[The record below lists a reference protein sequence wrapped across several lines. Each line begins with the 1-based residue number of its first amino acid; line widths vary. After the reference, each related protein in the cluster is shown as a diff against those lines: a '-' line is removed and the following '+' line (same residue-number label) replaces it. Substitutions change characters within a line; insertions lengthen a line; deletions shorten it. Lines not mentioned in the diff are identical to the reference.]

1 MGILWKD
8 KDYAVKDGHIACVS
22 GGEDVLSRVLFLLT
36 ARRGSFPF
44 LPEMGS
50 RLYCL
55 SRTKPGQ
62 WQSLAE
68 MYVAEALA
76 GEQDVAVT
84 QVRVRREG
92 ERLWVETDL
101 EWQGQRLSVQ
111 TDV

>member
-1 MGILWKD
+1 MGILWKE
-8 KDYAVKDGHIACVS
+8 KDYAVKDGRIVCVS
-22 GGEDVLSRVLFLLT
+22 GGEDALSRVLFLLT
-36 ARRGSFPF
+36 ARRGGFPF
-44 LPEMGS
+44 LPELGS

-55 SRTKPGQ
+55 SRAKPGQ

-68 MYVAEALA
+68 TYVAEALA
-76 GEQDVAVT
+76 GERDVTVR

-101 EWQGQRLSVQ
+101 EWQGERLSVQ